1 MRPSTFKI
9 RLPIITL
16 AFVMTA
22 CSDPMAGSNDLSGDA
37 VLDTTPDAVET
48 LPPSIDLPPLPKSLR
63 LEDIDFTSY
72 SKDLA
77 KFTDLSEGQSRIEAI
92 DAVRLYFAP
101 EEGAQIIN
109 TAQSTFER
117 EDGAVML
124 LSASGLPD
132 DSVRA
137 QEFYLIFMGEAG
149 NQTLA
154 SYGARIKC
162 YRGNNT
168 TNWQTDLCP

>member
-1 MRPSTFKI
+1 MRQRFVLISLALFMVGCAESVTSSDGAVPSQEN
-9 RLPIITL
+9 RQ
-16 AFVMTA
+16 V
-22 CSDPMAGSNDLSGDA
+22 SGKVA
-37 VLDTTPDAVET
+37 TPDMPE
-48 LPPSIDLPPLPKSLR
+48 LPPLPDSLR
-63 LEDIDFTSY
+63 LEDIDFTTY
-72 SKDLA
+72 SQDLA
-77 KFTDLSEGQSRIEAI
+77 GGADLTEGQSRIEAI

-124 LSASGLPD
+124 LSASGLPN
-132 DSVRA
+132 DSVKA

-154 SYGARIKC
+154 VNLFNSLRARK
-162 YRGNNT
+162 T
-168 TNWQTDLCP
+168 TP